1 MKNPL
6 LIISLSAAT
15 LLIAGG
21 LWMLMSDKSPAT
33 QETNS
38 NVAPTQNYQGTSDTA
53 ISAQENRVE
62 TVKISSR
69 ESIGQYLT
77 DAVGMSLYYYTR
89 DTVGKSNCS
98 GGCLVA
104 WPAFYSEQI
113 NVEPPLDQKNFGNI
127 VRPDG
132 KEQTTY
138 KNLPL
143 YYYIEDK
150 RAGDIVGQGVGG
162 VWFLVKP

>member
-1 MKNPL
+1 MKNPYSITIL
-6 LIISLSAAT
+6 LAAA
-15 LLIAGG
+15 LVVVVGI
-21 LWMLMSDKSPAT
+21 WMLLRGGSPAA
-33 QETNS
+33 QGTNS
-38 NVAPTQNYQGTSDTA
+38 NTVPAQNYQGTSA
-53 ISAQENRVE
+53 SPGSAQENKSE
-62 TVKISSR
+62 TVKVSSK
-69 ESIGQYLT
+69 ESVGQYLT

-89 DTVGKSNCS
+89 DTAGKSNCS

-104 WPAFYSEQI
+104 WPAFYPEQI
-113 NVEPPLDQKNFGNI
+113 NVRPPLDQKNFGSI

-150 RAGDIVGQGVGG
+150 KAGDIVGQGVGG